1 MISKFLIITTLFG
14 VVILSPFSNSV
25 MEYNYNT
32 SSYDHAYRGAYFNPN
47 SMVTQCISVEYL
59 PRYSITN
66 YTYLYGDGTKCL
78 VQVDKAGVVHNIL
91 VTKP

>member
-1 MISKFLIITTLFG
+1 MKLKSLIIIILFS
-14 VVILSPFSNSV
+14 VFVLSISSNKAMAYS
-25 MEYNYNT
+25 YNT

-47 SMVTQCISVEYL
+47 SMVTQCISIEYL

-78 VQVDKAGVVHNIL
+78 VQVDRTGIVHNVL
-91 VTKP
+91 VTRP

>member
-1 MISKFLIITTLFG
+1 MKSRYLIITILFS
-14 VVILSPFSNSV
+14 VFILSISSNKV
-25 MEYNYNT
+25 MAYGYNT

-47 SMVTQCISVEYL
+47 SMVTQCISIEYL

-78 VQVDKAGVVHNIL
+78 VQVDRTGIVHNIL